1 MTEPL
6 NITLILGGMLLFA
19 VLILL
24 AIVLSK
30 VNRLL
35 IGNPEAAYLE
45 LTRLLQNNEVGL
57 NNAFIESRN
66 ELREVSTE
74 NRREIQDVFK
84 NLQDTLLK
92 RISENSAIQ
101 IQQLNSFKAALN
113 ELSEK
118 LINNSND
125 FKQSVS
131 HSFQTSSEALNKK
144 QDEFRD
150 KTLQKL
156 DGFEA
161 TIKNDAQVNR
171 QELNNGLKSFESK
184 FSEGIKGFNEHLR
197 IQFAEL
203 NKQQSEA
210 NVQAKNSI
218 LEIRQT
224 IEHQLKAIR
233 DDNNLQL
240 NEMRKTVDEK
250 LHDTLEK
257 RLGESFKQ
265 VSDRL
270 EQVHKG
276 LGEMQNLAIGVG
288 ECQRRRGGQL

>member
-6 NITLILGGMLLFA
+6 DITLIIGGLLLFA
-19 VLILL
+19 VFILL

-57 NNAFIESRN
+57 NKAFIESRK

-131 HSFQTSSEALNKK
+131 QSFHTTSEALNKK

-156 DGFEA
+156 EA
-161 TIKNDAQVNR
+161 FDTAIKNDAKVNR
-171 QELNNGLKSFESK
+171 DELSNGLKSFEGK
-184 FSEGIKGFNEHLR
+184 FSESIKDFNEQLR
-197 IQFAEL
+197 IQFADL
-203 NKQQSEA
+203 NKQQSDA

-224 IEHQLKAIR
+224 IENQLKAIR

-257 RLGESFKQ
+257 RLGESFNLKTAVEYIPANKNQ
-265 VSDRL
+265 
-270 EQVHKG
+270 HK
-276 LGEMQNLAIGVG
+276 LDKEN
-288 ECQRRRGGQL
+288 

>member
-45 LTRLLQNNEVGL
+45 LTRLLQNNEASL
-57 NNAFIESRN
+57 NNSFIESRK

-118 LINNSND
+118 LINNSID

-131 HSFQTSSEALNKK
+131 QSFHTTSEALNKK

-156 DGFEA
+156 EA
-161 TIKNDAQVNR
+161 FDTAIKNDAKVNR
-171 QELNNGLKSFESK
+171 DELSNGLKSFESK
-184 FSEGIKGFNEHLR
+184 FSESIKDFND
-197 IQFAEL
+197 
-203 NKQQSEA
+203 
-210 NVQAKNSI
+210 
-218 LEIRQT
+218 
-224 IEHQLKAIR
+224 QLCI
-233 DDNNLQL
+233 
-240 NEMRKTVDEK
+240 
-250 LHDTLEK
+250 
-257 RLGESFKQ
+257 
-265 VSDRL
+265 
-270 EQVHKG
+270 
-276 LGEMQNLAIGVG
+276 
-288 ECQRRRGGQL
+288 